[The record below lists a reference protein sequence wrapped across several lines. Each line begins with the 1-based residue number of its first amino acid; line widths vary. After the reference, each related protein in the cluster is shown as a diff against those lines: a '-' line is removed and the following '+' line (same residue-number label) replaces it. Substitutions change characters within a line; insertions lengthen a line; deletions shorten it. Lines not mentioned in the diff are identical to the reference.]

1 MGCQHSKLAG
11 VKNPDETLRIETQP
25 TATKYGI
32 ECSATLAG
40 GGEPVMMEPEETPQE
55 IRNIRDE
62 LFPKSA
68 GSILTIASSSAET
81 SSTTT
86 GYSRSFGSGYSAPS
100 HDDDSTVRQ
109 IGYTNTG
116 CRFMDYPRNDDND
129 VDEED
134 NESELQPS
142 YAQGKGR
149 SGGRRASFESGN
161 RYHYPA
167 SLYEDLK
174 TQKHFVPTIT
184 TGNNFTTSSI
194 KLRQQSRTSLPS
206 IRSGI
211 TSMSGRRSEDEDE
224 GNSSFASSPGG
235 LSSLGGDFSVDES
248 QVDMFSQFDDALV
261 DTMALSLEPGQKEKL
276 ERLTKQSVLSLG
288 ALVDKLTEMDGGL
301 VGDDDCGEEVSAILM
316 AVVEEEDGDDDTSKG
331 SSSRSPT
338 VAPSSNSRARAPPTT
353 ASKDRCYSAPAPML
367 EQSDSSELLA
377 NMKTLALMTDVQETL
392 ARPKETIDDDDTRV
406 SYCSG
411 NSKTLKFHR
420 SSSVAPSS
428 SVSVCSELRWM

>member
-1 MGCQHSKLAG
+1 MGCQQSKLAAVEG
-11 VKNPDETLRIETQP
+11 PETLRIEAQP

-32 ECSATLAG
+32 ECSTTAAD
-40 GGEPVMMEPEETPQE
+40 GEPVIEPEETPQE
-55 IRNIRDE
+55 IRNIREE

-68 GSILTIASSSAET
+68 GSILTTASSSAET
-81 SSTTT
+81 SSTT

-116 CRFMDYPRNDDND
+116 CRFMDYSRNEDNDDD
-129 VDEED
+129 DDDDE
-134 NESELQPS
+134 SQLQPS
-142 YAQGKGR
+142 YSQRKGR

-167 SLYEDLK
+167 SLYEDMRR
-174 TQKHFVPTIT
+174 QKHFVPPIT
-184 TGNNFTTSSI
+184 TGNNATTSSI
-194 KLRQQSRTSLPS
+194 NLRQQPRTSLPS

-224 GNSSFASSPGG
+224 GTSSFASSPGG
-235 LSSLGGDFSVDES
+235 LSSFGGDVSVDDS
-248 QVDMFSQFDDALV
+248 QVEMFQQFDALV
-261 DTMALSLEPGQKEKL
+261 DTMALSLEPEQKEKL
-276 ERLTKQSVLSLG
+276 EKLTKQSVLSLG
-288 ALVDKLTEMDGGL
+288 ALVDKLTEMDDGL
-301 VGDDDCGEEVSAILM
+301 AVEDACDEEESGILMAAVEEESGDDDKSE
-316 AVVEEEDGDDDTSKG
+316 G

-338 VAPSSNSRARAPPTT
+338 VAPSSNSRVRAPT
-353 ASKDRCYSAPAPML
+353 AATSKDRRYAAPAPML

-392 ARPKETIDDDDTRV
+392 ARPNEAEDGDDNDTHV